1 MSFSEESIRKLADV
15 TASCI
20 FDVIVED
27 GRLDE
32 AVMNSMPSAIQ
43 KVMGDVS
50 PELVGELGCEVMSR
64 IGIVEENQPYSDFN
78 IWKTRYEA
86 LYRYVK
92 KNYAE
97 SYVDGAEYDIQ
108 HPTHDYVD

>member
-1 MSFSEESIRKLADV
+1 MSFSEESIEKLADV
-15 TASCI
+15 TATRV

-27 GRLDE
+27 GRFDE
-32 AVMNSMPSAIQ
+32 AVMNAMPGAIR

-50 PELVGELGCEVMSR
+50 PQLTGALGYEIMTR
-64 IGIVEENQPYSDFN
+64 IGIMVEPPEFN
-78 IWKTRYEA
+78 LWKTRYEA

-97 SYVDGAEYDIQ
+97 SYVDGMEYDI
-108 HPTHDYVD
+108 PRDDYSDN